1 MNKKVDY
8 IIIVLMSLSYIGI
21 YFLSPLEHRNNP
33 LSKKEKLKYKKIA
46 MLLISGVLLFSIIGI
61 NFNLTYRCS
70 IYVASVIIC
79 IFTMLILGM
88 IKQLREIKKWKNY

>member
-79 IFTMLILGM
+79 FFTMLIIRM
-88 IKQLREIKKWKNY
+88 IKQVREIKKWKNF